1 MAYFRIQLYV
11 NALRRQAS
19 FEMLIPNDMHVEAPV
34 GEAIQPAKQLKTLFL
49 LHGYTGCAGNWVPEE
64 LAARYGFAIV
74 MPSVENSFY
83 LDGISTGHQFQ
94 TFVGEELVDYVRR
107 TFGLARSPADT
118 RTSWACRWAVSAR
131 CTRRSLIRRRSARRP
146 RFPLRSLSTRSSP

>member
-118 RTSWACRWAVSAR
+118 YIMGMSIDVYKRQAW
-131 CTRRSLIRRRSARRP
+131 SLERLIAAWSVIRGA
-146 RFPLRSLSTRSSP
+146 

>member
-49 LHGYTGCAGNWVPEE
+49 LHGYTAAPATGC
-64 LAARYGFAIV
+64 R
-74 MPSVENSFY
+74 
-83 LDGISTGHQFQ
+83 
-94 TFVGEELVDYVRR
+94 
-107 TFGLARSPADT
+107 
-118 RTSWACRWAVSAR
+118 
-131 CTRRSLIRRRSARRP
+131 
-146 RFPLRSLSTRSSP
+146 RSSPRGTALPS